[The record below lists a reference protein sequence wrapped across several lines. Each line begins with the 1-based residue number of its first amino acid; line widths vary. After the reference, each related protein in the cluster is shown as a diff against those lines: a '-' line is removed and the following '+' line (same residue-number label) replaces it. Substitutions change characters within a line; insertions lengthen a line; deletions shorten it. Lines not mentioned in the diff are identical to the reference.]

1 LQRLLIDCAPS
12 SLNDD
17 ALQFAVTQ
25 RARLFRHS
33 HSGKVYSVRNFK
45 EGKTTV
51 FFAFILDSLGSTE
64 LMFIL
69 VVALIFFGPRKL
81 PQLAKSMGKGLAE
94 FRKASDD
101 FKRTWE
107 REVALESARAED
119 NSLLESQPPAVY
131 EPVAG
136 TQPIA
141 ATQPII
147 ETTATELLVPRETQ
161 SQTFSEAIAETPP
174 EPVEIPAEAAHAE
187 AQPVRKQDWL

>member
-1 LQRLLIDCAPS
+1 M
-12 SLNDD
+12 
-17 ALQFAVTQ
+17 
-25 RARLFRHS
+25 
-33 HSGKVYSVRNFK
+33 
-45 EGKTTV
+45 
-51 FFAFILDSLGSTE
+51 FFALILDSLGSTE
-64 LMFIL
+64 LLFIL

-81 PQLAKSMGKGLAE
+81 PQLAKTMGKGLAE

-131 EPVAG
+131 EPVAA
-136 TQPIA
+136 TAPIV
-141 ATQPII
+141 

-161 SQTFSEAIAETPP
+161 SQTFSEALAETPP
-174 EPVEIPAEAAHAE
+174 EPIEIPAETVPAE